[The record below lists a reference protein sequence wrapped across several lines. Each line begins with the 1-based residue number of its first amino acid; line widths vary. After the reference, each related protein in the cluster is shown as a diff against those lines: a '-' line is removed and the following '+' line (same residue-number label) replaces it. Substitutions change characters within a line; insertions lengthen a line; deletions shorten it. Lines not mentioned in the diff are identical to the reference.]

1 MRSSSVYQL
10 KFTIPCIVSL
20 VLFVTLFVMQGVSHK
35 ATQFLGYSI
44 KILILAMTVFL
55 VGKRLAQDTAP
66 ILEHT
71 KDNFISIFTY
81 SNIAILLL
89 LSLFN
94 WVFEIL
100 KWQALASHCGHISTQ
115 ESTKHVLKA
124 HITSLITPAKL
135 GEYGAKALF
144 FPIEQRKHILFLTVL
159 GNGYQMLATTI
170 FGVIGIGVCVFQL
183 FPSLKW
189 HYIIA
194 LLLGVLTVFM
204 IPQLL
209 AKIRWSVKGYSWKRI
224 RNFIKNI
231 ALHTKQKAGFFSF
244 VRYVLF
250 AHQFYFLLVLFGV
263 DITYLLAMGLITT
276 MYLVSS
282 LLPML
287 QVFDVIV
294 KTGVAVMV
302 FSWIAVPEITI
313 ITISFLMWFF
323 NVVLPILP
331 GSYFMMTDTSL
342 TRQKTS
348 VL

>member
-1 MRSSSVYQL
+1 MRV
-10 KFTIPCIVSL
+10 I
-20 VLFVTLFVMQGVSHK
+20 SHK

-44 KILILAMTVFL
+44 KILILAITVFL
-55 VGKRLAQDTAP
+55 VGKRLAQDTVP

-89 LSLFN
+89 LSIFN

-100 KWQALASHCGHISTQ
+100 KWQALASHCDQITTQ

-144 FPIEQRKHILFLTVL
+144 FPIEQRKHILFLTLL
-159 GNGYQMLATTI
+159 GNGYQMLVTTI
-170 FGVIGIGVCVFQL
+170 IGSLGIGVCVFQL
-183 FPSLKW
+183 FPSLQW
-189 HYIIA
+189 YYIIS
-194 LLLGVLTVFM
+194 LLLGVLIVF
-204 IPQLL
+204 IISQRL
-209 AKIRWSVKGYSWKRI
+209 AKIRWSIKGYSWQRI
-224 RNFIKNI
+224 RTFIKTI
-231 ALHTKQKAGFFSF
+231 AFAVKQKAGFYSF

-250 AHQFYFLLVLFGV
+250 AHQFYFLLLLFEV
-263 DITYLLAMGLITT
+263 DVVYLLAMGLITT

-287 QVFDVIV
+287 QLVDVVV
-294 KTGVAVMV
+294 KTGVAVAI
-302 FSWIAVPEITI
+302 FSWIAVPEMTI

-331 GSYFMMTDTSL
+331 GSYFMITDTTL
-342 TRQKTS
+342 TPKKTS

>member
-1 MRSSSVYQL
+1 MR
-10 KFTIPCIVSL
+10 
-20 VLFVTLFVMQGVSHK
+20 GVSHK

-44 KILILAMTVFL
+44 KILILAITVFL
-55 VGKRLAQDTAP
+55 VGKRLTQDTTP
-66 ILEHT
+66 ILEHV
-71 KDNFISIFTY
+71 KNNFTSIFTY

-89 LSLFN
+89 LSIFN

-100 KWQALASHCGHISTQ
+100 KWQALAGHCDQISTQ
-115 ESTKHVLKA
+115 ESTKQVLKA
-124 HITSLITPAKL
+124 HITSLITPAKM

-144 FPIEQRKHILFLTVL
+144 FPIEQRKHILFLTLL
-159 GNGYQMLATTI
+159 GNGYQMLVTTI
-170 FGVIGIGVCVFQL
+170 LGSIGIGVCVLQL

-189 HYIIA
+189 YYIIS
-194 LLLGVLTVFM
+194 LLLGVLIVFM
-204 IPQLL
+204 IPQRL
-209 AKIRWSVKGYSWKRI
+209 AKIRWSVKGYSWQRI
-224 RNFIKNI
+224 RTFIKTI
-231 ALHTKQKAGFFSF
+231 AFPIKQKASFFSF

-250 AHQFYFLLVLFGV
+250 AHQFYFLLILFGV
-263 DITYLLAMGLITT
+263 DVTYLLAIGLITT

-287 QVFDVIV
+287 QVFDVVV
-294 KTGVAVMV
+294 KTGVAVAV
-302 FSWIAVPEITI
+302 FSWIAVPEMTI

-331 GSYFMMTDTSL
+331 GSYFMMTDTTL